1 MTFVDF
7 LIIVA
12 KIVAITL
19 LFAMPVGA
27 LLTLFGDRKQSSL
40 IQNRVGPNR
49 ARLPFI
55 RSSLFGL
62 PHLVADSIKMILKE
76 DIVPDGANRFWHT
89 MAPALSVFPAITLWA
104 TMPFGDLWCTG
115 DITPALVDGVYRDV
129 CVGEASNFFSI
140 ANLDAGLLYVFA
152 ISSISVY
159 GAAMAGWASNSKYS
173 LLGGLR
179 SSAQMISYE
188 VSMAMSIMGLIVV
201 YGTLNLNEMAA
212 LQGHLLWGW
221 LPMWGI
227 VVQPVAFFLF
237 FTIMMAET
245 KRAPFNS
252 PEGESEIVA
261 GYFTEFSSMKFG
273 VIQLSEYIATV
284 FVGALVATLF
294 LGGWQIPW
302 LFADGF
308 HFGTDGVVDFALPYP
323 VVVALR
329 IGALIFKTLFLVWVQ
344 FMLRWTLPSFRY
356 DQIMSLGWKFLL
368 PLSIANLVITSF
380 ILFVVL
386 G

>member
-1 MTFVDF
+1 MTLIDF
-7 LIIVA
+7 AIIVA

-19 LFAMPVGA
+19 FFAMPVGA

-55 RSSLFGL
+55 RSSLMGI
-62 PHLVADSIKMILKE
+62 PHLVADSVKMILKE
-76 DIVPDGANRFWHT
+76 DIVPTHANRFWHT
-89 MAPALSVFPAITLWA
+89 LAPALAIFPALTLWA
-104 TMPFGDLWCTG
+104 TIPFGDFWCAG
-115 DITPALVDGVYRDV
+115 SAAPAMVDGVWRDV
-129 CVGEASNFFSI
+129 CEGPTRNLFTI
-140 ANLDAGLLYVFA
+140 ADLNAGLLYVFA
-152 ISSISVY
+152 ISSVSVY
-159 GAAMAGWASNSKYS
+159 GAAMAGWAGNSKFS

-188 VSMAMSIMGLIVV
+188 VSMGISLLGLIIA
-201 YGTLNLNEMAA
+201 YGTLNLGEMAA

-221 LPMWGI
+221 LPMWG
-227 VVQPVAFFLF
+227 VVLQPLAAVIFFVV
-237 FTIMMAET
+237 MMAET

-273 VIQLSEYIATV
+273 VIQLSEYVATV

-294 LGGWQIPW
+294 LGGWQVPW

-308 HFGTDGVVDFALPYP
+308 HLGTDGVVDIALPYP
-323 VVVALR
+323 LVVALR
-329 IGALIFKTLFLVWVQ
+329 IGALVFKTLFLVWLQ

-356 DQIMSLGWKFLL
+356 DQTMALGWKLLL
-368 PLSIANLVITSF
+368 PLSIANLVVTA
-380 ILFVVL
+380 FVAIIFL
-386 G
+386 D